1 MSSERTS
8 GQGLAALV
16 DLVMPESG
24 SLLDRLS
31 DRAQQ
36 ALGRVADRPA
46 GRGIVELLRGNAW
59 LGHPAHPLVIA
70 VPVGAWVVSA
80 WYDLRGAS
88 TGDATQDRV
97 ADAALGAGVV
107 GAGVAAVTGLAQ
119 YLDTDGAARRETAVH
134 AALNSVALG
143 CYTASWL
150 LRVGGRRR
158 PGRRAA
164 AAGLALVAASGYLGG
179 DLAYRH
185 GVGVQPQS

>member
-1 MSSERTS
+1 MSSEPTS

-16 DLVMPESG
+16 DLVTPGSG
-24 SLLDRLS
+24 SPLDRLS
-31 DRAQQ
+31 RRVQQ

-46 GRGIVELLRGNAW
+46 GRGVVRLLRGNAW

-80 WYDLRGAS
+80 WYDLRSA
-88 TGDATQDRV
+88 TTADAAQERV

-107 GAGVAAVTGLAQ
+107 GAGMAALTGVAQ

-134 AALNSVALG
+134 AALNSLALG

-150 LRVGGRRR
+150 LRTQGRRQ
-158 PGRRAA
+158 PGRRTA
-164 AAGLALVAASGYLGG
+164 AAGLALVTVSGYLGG

-185 GVGVQPQS
+185 GVGVQSPT